1 MKSVDFLKAIGGAA
15 AVVFALNVYAQAS
28 DATAAP
34 AAPAATSSKAANKA
48 LVKQVRKALA
58 RAKGLEPTRIYTK
71 AVDGVVTLTGSVPD
85 QSQIDIATQAT
96 QGVQGVTSV
105 QNKLTVRT
113 NN

>member
-28 DATAAP
+28 DAAP

-71 AVDGVVTLTGSVPD
+71 AVDGVVTLTGSVPE
-85 QSQIDIATQAT
+85 QGQIDIATQAV

-105 QNKLTVRT
+105 QNKLTVRS

>member
-28 DATAAP
+28 DAAP

-48 LVKQVRKALA
+48 LVKAVRKALA
-58 RAKGLEPTRIYTK
+58 HAKGLEPTRIYTK

-85 QSQIDIATQAT
+85 QSQIDIATTAA

-105 QNKLTVRT
+105 QNKLTVRA

>member
-1 MKSVDFLKAIGGAA
+1 MKSVDFLKAIGGVA

-28 DATAAP
+28 DAAP

-48 LVKQVRKALA
+48 LVKQVRRALA

-85 QSQIDIATQAT
+85 QSQIDIATQAA

-105 QNKLTVRT
+105 QNKLTVRS

>member
-28 DATAAP
+28 DAAP
-34 AAPAATSSKAANKA
+34 AAPAATSSKAANRA

-71 AVDGVVTLTGSVPD
+71 AVDGVVTLTGSVPE
-85 QSQIDIATQAT
+85 QGQIDIATQAA

-105 QNKLTVRT
+105 SNKLTVRA

>member
-28 DATAAP
+28 DTAAAP

-48 LVKQVRKALA
+48 VVKAVRKALA

-71 AVDGVVTLTGSVPD
+71 AVDGVVTLSGSVPE
-85 QSQIDIATQAT
+85 QGQIDIATQAA
-96 QGVQGVTSV
+96 QGAQGVTSV
-105 QNKLTVRT
+105 QNKLTVRS

>member
-28 DATAAP
+28 DAAP
-34 AAPAATSSKAANKA
+34 AAPAATSSKAANRA

-71 AVDGVVTLTGSVPD
+71 AVDGVVTLTGSVPE
-85 QSQIDIATQAT
+85 QGQIDIATQAA

>member
-28 DATAAP
+28 DAAAP
-34 AAPAATSSKAANKA
+34 AAPAATSSKAANRA

-105 QNKLTVRT
+105 QNKLTVRA

>member
-1 MKSVDFLKAIGGAA
+1 MKSVDFLKAIGGVA

-34 AAPAATSSKAANKA
+34 AAPAASSKTANRA
-48 LVKQVRKALA
+48 LVKKVRKALA

-71 AVDGVVTLTGSVPD
+71 AVDGVVTLTGSVPE
-85 QSQIDIATQAT
+85 QGQIDIATQAT
-96 QGVQGVTSV
+96 QSVDGVTSV
-105 QNKLTVRT
+105 QNKLTVRA